1 MSARYLLDG
10 RFLCKVLVTLGRQ
23 SAQVQGLTLLTM
35 ECKSINIVSFN
46 CRSFRSSSGYVKQ
59 LLEHCDIL
67 CLQEHWLPDQQLCD
81 LNICQNS
88 AVTGVSGMVSDCVI
102 HGRPYGGC
110 AIYFR
115 TTLSSS
121 ISHCQIVSRRF
132 CGIKVKLAGGRI
144 LLVVCVYLPF
154 DDGHASD
161 VLKFGEVLGE
171 LEAFL
176 YTQSYDLLAVVGDFN
191 VDFSRTHCSRT
202 GELLRFMQTA
212 CLEASDLH
220 FPSIQFT

>member
-1 MSARYLLDG
+1 MADESLSDAFGEIPIEDPVLASVVSLRDRLPACEVRTLILDNFSVTAVKSAKKLLWSAR
-10 RFLCKVLVTLGRQ
+10 Q
-23 SAQVQGLTLLTM
+23 A
-35 ECKSINIVSFN
+35 
-46 CRSFRSSSGYVKQ
+46 
-59 LLEHCDIL
+59 
-67 CLQEHWLPDQQLCD
+67 
-81 LNICQNS
+81 
-88 AVTGVSGMVSDCVI
+88 
-102 HGRPYGGC
+102 
-110 AIYFR
+110 
-115 TTLSSS
+115 
-121 ISHCQIVSRRF
+121 VSRRF

-176 YTQSYDLLAVVGDFN
+176 YPQSYDLLAVVGDFN
-191 VDFSRTHCSRT
+191 VDFSRTHRSRT

-220 FPSIQFT
+220 FPSIQFTYESDSGLARSWVDHFFFQPRPPTWLSASMWFALVPICLTTCLCLYL